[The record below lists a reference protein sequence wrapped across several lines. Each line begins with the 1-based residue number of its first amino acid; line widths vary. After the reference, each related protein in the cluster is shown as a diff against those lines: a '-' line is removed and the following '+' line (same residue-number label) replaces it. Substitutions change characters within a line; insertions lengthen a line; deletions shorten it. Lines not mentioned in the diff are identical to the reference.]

1 MVVNCLNHQKTYIWN
16 DKNFKTVS
24 VDTNY
29 FIGCHKDSFEARLLT
44 GSVAKSQEHISKYQC
59 ISRCDKEGYSL
70 AGMQFGTE
78 CFCGERSLGDL
89 KNHKIAEDRCNKNCP
104 GDPSEKCGGYLTMNV
119 YHTGSLPSKPGPSVL
134 PQPGE
139 C

>member
-1 MVVNCLNHQKTYIWN
+1 
-16 DKNFKTVS
+16 
-24 VDTNY
+24 
-29 FIGCHKDSFEARLLT
+29 
-44 GSVAKSQEHISKYQC
+44 
-59 ISRCDKEGYSL
+59 
-70 AGMQFGTE
+70 MQFGNE

-139 C
+139 CLNNLKQISKRIYPCQLMLFQNIK